1 MNQNIDYNKPERYQ
15 AIVQMLRGLLILLGF
30 FFVGLFLTGAIS
42 AVLTRIIHDQRAQL
56 LATSVL
62 QNIMAFILPAFLT
75 LKLTYGNPI
84 QSGGLSERSYV
95 RQYVGA
101 FLLYLVGL
109 AAMNQIVYWNA
120 NITFPQSLHTL
131 WLKLKE
137 LEDLNAAF
145 ANTILSGSGVG
156 DLITSV
162 LVVGLLTGFSEE
174 LFFRG
179 ALQTIFMRGKWNH
192 HVAIWT
198 TAFIFSAI
206 HFQFFGFFPRLLLG
220 AWFGYLFYWTR
231 SIWVSAATHALN
243 NSLVAVVAWLSAAGV
258 VDYDF
263 NDFGV
268 AATGFPFM
276 AVGSALIFGGMLCLL
291 KRFFFGR
298 ND

>member
-1 MNQNIDYNKPERYQ
+1 MNQNIDYNKLERYQ
-15 AIVQMLRGLLILLGF
+15 TVFRMLRGLLILLGF

-42 AVLTRIIHDQRAQL
+42 AVLTAIIPQQRAQL

-62 QNIMAFILPAFLT
+62 QNILAFILPAFLT
-75 LKLTYGNPI
+75 LKLAYANPV
-84 QSGGLSERSYV
+84 QAAGLDERSYG

-120 NITFPQSLHTL
+120 NITFPQSLQPL

-145 ANTILSGSGVG
+145 ANTILSGAGVG

-206 HFQFFGFFPRLLLG
+206 HFQFFGFVPRLLLG

-243 NSLVAVVAWLSAAGV
+243 NSLVAVVAWLSAAGI

-268 AATGFPFM
+268 STTGFPFL
-276 AVGSALIFGGMLCLL
+276 ALGSALIFGGMLYLL
-291 KRFFFGR
+291 KRFFFGK